1 MKPAG
6 ICNDEQRRLE
16 VRSQAFNGID
26 YVEAGHDGSSVT
38 LDIYFFGTAPDGLT
52 TQQVV
57 IDGGVR
63 VTDIQ
68 VTGVHLCKI
77 NDPEQEDRARITVDK
92 AGDFSTY
99 TLRIIGLPGFDPV
112 YSSFDFLFR
121 PDCPADLDCLD
132 QNVCAPQARDEP
144 EIDYL
149 AKDYQGF
156 RQLILDR
163 WSLLMPN
170 WKEARVPDIS
180 VALAEILAYTG
191 DNLSYYQDAVAT
203 EAYIGTCRQRIS
215 LRRHARLVDYFV
227 HEGCNARALVCVETQ
242 TDTPELNPRDFYFVT
257 NSPAAGE
264 EPMLT
269 QQKMDAV
276 TASLYEVFEPVTAK
290 PVRLYEAQNRMA
302 FYTWGNRQC
311 SLGKGAVNA
320 TLIDDWTP
328 ETNSPAVTV
337 EARGGH
343 QSYPQSSQSSGDR
356 RAPEGNRG
364 KPESPHAPKTR
375 QTGWGS
381 KASAPDE
388 MPGHQAPRARK
399 LDSLQPGDIL
409 ILAEV
414 LGPKTGVESDADP
427 LHRQAVRIVRTERA
441 VDELYQQPVVN
452 IWWHPEDALAFS
464 LCISCLGRPPECRY
478 IEKVSVA
485 LGNVL
490 LVDHGR
496 RITNDPLDGWVPL
509 QESVA
514 SCVGVDERSEKIQLP
529 GVFRP
534 VLKAGPLT
542 YSQSP
547 VANAPASK
555 LTSQDPRQAIPC
567 ITLQMVTL
575 TGVWDLT
582 LKTVAGEDSALL
594 IFGQLQGE
602 LDGSYS
608 GKLGNLTICGS
619 IEGTNASWKLLNLK
633 AEDALAT
640 FSATFSDGVLEGN
653 FKTDTSGTFRAVKRL
668 KDQPWVPRP
677 DLLSS
682 GPSDNHFVVEMEDGY
697 AHLRFGDGQ
706 LGRAPEAG
714 ATFLASYRIGNGSA
728 ANLGPNTIT
737 HIVSRQRIDGLG
749 ISRISNPL
757 AAGGGTAPESFN
769 DVKLFA
775 PSAFRSTP
783 ERAVTAEDY
792 ATIAQRHPKVQ
803 RAAASLRFTG
813 SRYAVQL
820 AIDPFGTEVSDAAL
834 LEEIKRSLYR
844 YRRIDHD
851 LEVVPANYVPLLIE
865 MTICVRPTYLRAHVQ
880 AALIDVLGSGILS
893 DGRRGFFHPDN
904 LTFGVSIYLSRL
916 IAVAQA
922 VTGVESIRIDKLERL
937 YLGPNGELQNGVLLI
952 GPLEIAR
959 LARDPNFPESG
970 VLKLNMGGGR

>member
-6 ICNDEQRRLE
+6 ICNDEQRRLK
-16 VRSQAFNGID
+16 VRSQDFNGID
-26 YVEAGHDGSSVT
+26 YVEAGHDAPSNS
-38 LDIYFFGTAPDGLT
+38 LDIYFFGKAPDALST
-52 TQQVV
+52 EHIV

-63 VTDIQ
+63 IAGIQ
-68 VTGVHLCKI
+68 ATSVHLYKI
-77 NDPEQEDRARITVDK
+77 NDPEQEDRARITLNK

-99 TLRIIGLPGFDPV
+99 TLRIVGLPGFDPV

-132 QNVCAPQARDEP
+132 QNVCAPRVRDEP

-163 WSLLMPN
+163 WSLLMPE
-170 WKEARVPDIS
+170 WKETRVPDIGI
-180 VALAEILAYTG
+180 ALAEILAYTG
-191 DNLSYYQDAVAT
+191 DYLSYYQDAVAT

-227 HEGCNARALVCVETQ
+227 HEGCNARALVCVETL
-242 TDTPELNPRDFYFVT
+242 TDTAELNPNDFYFVT
-257 NSPAAGE
+257 NAPVAGKGS
-264 EPMLT
+264 MLT
-269 QQKMDAV
+269 QQEMDVVSAG
-276 TASLYEVFEPVTAK
+276 LYEVFEPVAAQ
-290 PVRLYEAQNRMA
+290 PVRFYESQNRMA
-302 FYTWGNRQC
+302 FYTWGYRQC
-311 SLGKGAVNA
+311 SLEKGAVNA
-320 TLIDDWTP
+320 TLIDHWTP
-328 ETNSPAVTV
+328 ESTSPAVTV
-337 EARGGH
+337 EAEDGDS
-343 QSYPQSSQSSGDR
+343 SYLKAAQSSGYR
-356 RAPEGNRG
+356 KTPEGNWA
-364 KPESPHAPKTR
+364 KPASPHTPKTR

-381 KASAPDE
+381 KASGHDE
-388 MPGHQAPRARK
+388 MPAYQGPRARM
-399 LDSLQPGDIL
+399 LDGLQPGDIL

-441 VDELYQQPVVN
+441 VDELYQQPIVN
-452 IWWHPEDALAFS
+452 IWWHLEDALAFP

-496 RITNDPLDGWVPL
+496 RITNDPLVGWVPL

-514 SCVGVDERSEKIQLP
+514 SCIGVDEPSDKIQLP
-529 GVFRP
+529 GIFRP
-534 VLKAGPLT
+534 VLKAGPMT
-542 YSQSP
+542 YCQSP
-547 VANAPASK
+547 LANAPASK
-555 LTSQDPRQAIPC
+555 LTLQDPRQAIPW

-582 LKTVAGEDSALL
+582 LKTTAGEDSALL
-594 IFGQLQGE
+594 IFRQLQGE

-619 IEGTNASWKLLNLK
+619 IEGVNASWNLLSLP
-633 AEDALAT
+633 ATDALAA
-640 FSATFSDGVLEGN
+640 FSATFSDGVLEGT
-653 FKTDTSGTFRAVKRL
+653 FKMDTSGTFRAVKRL
-668 KDQPWVPRP
+668 KDQPWIPRP

-682 GPSDNHFVVEMEDGY
+682 GPNDNHFVVEMEDGY

-728 ANLGPNTIT
+728 ANFGPDTIT
-737 HIVSRQRIDGLG
+737 HIVSRQHINGQS

-757 AAGGGTAPESFN
+757 AASGGTAPESFN

-775 PSAFRSTP
+775 PSAFRSTL

-813 SRYAVQL
+813 SRYSVQL
-820 AIDPFGTEVSDAAL
+820 AIDPFGTEVAAPDL

-851 LEVVPANYVPLLIE
+851 IEIVPANYVPLLIE
-865 MTICVRPTYLRAHVQ
+865 MTVCVRPGYLKAHVK
-880 AALIDVLGSGILS
+880 AALIEVLGSTSLP

-904 LTFGVSIYLSRL
+904 LTFGVSIYLSHL
-916 IAVAQA
+916 IAIAQA
-922 VTGVESIRIDKLERL
+922 VTGVMSIRVDKLERL
-937 YLGPNGELQNGVLLI
+937 YQGPNGELQNGVLPI

-959 LARDPNFPESG
+959 LDRNPNFPESG